1 MGSGSDHRSGLSG
14 GDVKTQPLV
23 AEVRPMEVKHDR
35 ENMGILDTAP
45 VVKKVSV
52 RLHYSYLPSID
63 VLHVHGIS
71 TYDACD

>member
-14 GDVKTQPLV
+14 GEVKTQPLV

-52 RLHYSYLPSID
+52 
-63 VLHVHGIS
+63 
-71 TYDACD
+71 